1 MIIFDAILAT
11 IKAAG
16 GSITGRT
23 AIQKL
28 MYFENV
34 SKIVDIKYRPHYYG
48 PYSAE
53 VAGAIQELI
62 DLDFLKE
69 EIETAET
76 TGFPIPDDWK
86 RYRYTLTSDGY
97 KVVEHINQESGAET
111 KKISNLVRTCQKT
124 VNLDA
129 NMLSC
134 AAKVYYILSSKS
146 KSMAVDE
153 VQKTAESFGWN
164 LSQHQ
169 ITGAV
174 NLLKQLYSVK

>member
-11 IKAAG
+11 IRAAG

-76 TGFPIPDDWK
+76 TGFPVPDDWK
-86 RYRYTLTSDGY
+86 RYRYTLTSDGN
-97 KVVEHINQESGAET
+97 KVIEHINQESAAET
-111 KKISNLVRTCQKT
+111 KKISNLVSTCQKT
-124 VNLDA
+124 VKIGRA
-129 NMLSC
+129 SC
-134 AAKVYYILSSKS
+134 RERV
-146 KSMAVDE
+146 
-153 VQKTAESFGWN
+153 
-164 LSQHQ
+164 
-169 ITGAV
+169 
-174 NLLKQLYSVK
+174 